1 MSSAYVVCG
10 CKSWNR
16 RSFDDVIS
24 KLPGVWRYISNKD
37 ELTAANLK
45 KIQPRRVF
53 FLHWSWIIPREIV
66 DAFECVNFHMT
77 DLPYG
82 RGGSPLQNLILL
94 GKKETVLTA
103 HRMTDE
109 VDAGPVYL
117 KKPLSLAG
125 SAEEILKRSS
135 ALAAEMIGQIIRD
148 NPEPAPQ
155 KGAVAVFRR
164 RTLEE
169 SEIPAGISSTE
180 LHDFI
185 RMLDAEGYPQ
195 AFFRYKGFRC
205 EFRNARFAGGAVQA
219 DATIVPDPLL

>member
-1 MSSAYVVCG
+1 MSFAYVVCG

-53 FLHWSWIIPREIV
+53 FLHWSWIVPKEII

-82 RGGSPLQNLILL
+82 RGGSPLQNLILS

-103 HRMTDE
+103 HRMTGE

-117 KKPLSLAG
+117 KQPLSLAG
-125 SAEEILKRSS
+125 SAEEILKQSS
-135 ALAAEMIGQIIRD
+135 ALAAEMIGQIMRD
-148 NPEPAPQ
+148 NPKPEPQ
-155 KGAVAVFRR
+155 KGAVAAFRR
-164 RTLEE
+164 RTPDE
-169 SEIPAGISSTE
+169 SEIPGGLSQGK
-180 LHDFI
+180 LLDFI
-185 RMLDAEGYPQ
+185 RMLDAEGYPK

-205 EFRNARFAGGAVQA
+205 EFRNARFDGDAVQA
-219 DATIVPDPLL
+219 DATIIPENPL